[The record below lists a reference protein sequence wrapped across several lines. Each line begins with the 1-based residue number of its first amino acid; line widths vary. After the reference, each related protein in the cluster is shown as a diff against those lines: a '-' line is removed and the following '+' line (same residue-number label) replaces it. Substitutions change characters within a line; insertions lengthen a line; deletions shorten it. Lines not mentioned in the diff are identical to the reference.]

1 MKRSAEELADFIEK
15 NPNCIFEINNDSW
28 FMRKAIERE
37 KSDIEVE
44 FGEEYEENQIA
55 DYSDY
60 SFETKWYGSGQNYG
74 HAIAEALVIL
84 LNRRGF
90 KIKAE
95 AV

>member
-15 NPNCIFEINNDSW
+15 NPNCIFEIDNDSW

-55 DYSDY
+55 DY
-60 SFETKWYGSGQNYG
+60 
-74 HAIAEALVIL
+74 
-84 LNRRGF
+84 
-90 KIKAE
+90 
-95 AV
+95 